1 MTAGKPRPEAL
12 RLARRGGAFTIHHAG
27 LRFQIIW
34 KSQVGGNH
42 DDHIHV
48 GIARLAGRP
57 A

>member
-42 DDHIHV
+42 DDHSHV